1 MRRFITRTHR
11 TLCTLGTLVAL
22 SGAQASAQ
30 SVASRVNSVSEG
42 EVRMSFA
49 LRPGVCGDGRNVWY
63 DNSNRNY
70 NNYNDKRRRDVE
82 YDIDCTT
89 GPGRLVVVRRDGETT
104 ELRFYVGGRWRS
116 SGTATDLGTVGSRAA
131 VDYLLGLAESHDGKA
146 GREAIFPATLA
157 DSVTI
162 WPSLLRIARNDSR
175 PRSTRE
181 QATFWLGHLAE
192 EPATRGLT
200 ELVGDAAVDREVRKS
215 AIFALSQRRSE
226 GVPALINVV
235 RTSRDPELRKNALF
249 WLANSKDPR
258 ALDLIE
264 ELLTKR

>member
-1 MRRFITRTHR
+1 MNTIPGTVR
-11 TLCTLGTLVAL
+11 TLGTLSTLVML
-22 SGAQASAQ
+22 SGAQVSAQ
-30 SVASRVNSVSEG
+30 SVASRVNGVREG
-42 EVRMSFA
+42 EVRMTFA
-49 LRPGVCGDGRNVWY
+49 LRPGVCGNGSNVWY
-63 DNSNRNY
+63 DNSRNY
-70 NNYNDKRRRDVE
+70 NRNDSRSSRDVE
-82 YDIDCTT
+82 YDIDCNT

-104 ELRFYVGGRWRS
+104 DLRFYVGGRWRAS
-116 SGTATDLGTVGSRAA
+116 STATDIGPVSSRAA
-131 VDYLLGLAESHDGKA
+131 VDYLIGLAESHDGKP
-146 GREAIFPATLA
+146 GREAIFPATLV

-162 WPSLLRIARNDSR
+162 WPMLLRIARNDTR

-192 EPATRGLT
+192 EPATRGLS
-200 ELVGDAAVDREVRKS
+200 ELVGDAAVDREVRES
-215 AIFALSQRRSE
+215 AIFALSQRRGE

-235 RTSRDPELRKNALF
+235 RTSRDPELRKKALF

>member
-1 MRRFITRTHR
+1 MKRLSTT
-11 TLCTLGTLVAL
+11 TLGALCTLSTLVVL
-22 SGAQASAQ
+22 SGDQVSAQ
-30 SVASRVNSVSEG
+30 SIASQVSRVSEG
-42 EVRMSFA
+42 EVRMTFA
-49 LRPGVCGDGRNVWY
+49 LRPDVCGDGRNVWY
-63 DNSNRNY
+63 GNNRNM
-70 NNYNDKRRRDVE
+70 NYSDSRRRDVE

-116 SGTATDLGTVGSRAA
+116 SSTATDIGTVSSRAA
-131 VDYLLGLAESHDGKA
+131 SDYLIGLAESNDGKA

-162 WPSLLRIARNDSR
+162 WPALLRIARSDSR

-192 EPATRGLT
+192 EPATRGLRD
-200 ELVGDAAVDREVRKS
+200 LVGDDAVDREVRKS

-235 RTSRDPELRKNALF
+235 RTSRDPELRKTALF

>member
-1 MRRFITRTHR
+1 MKHLTIS
-11 TLCTLGTLVAL
+11 L
-22 SGAQASAQ
+22 ASAAALAFAGALPGQ
-30 SVASRVNSVSEG
+30 SITSQVNRVREG
-42 EVRMSFA
+42 EVRMSFD
-49 LRPGVCGDGRNVWY
+49 LRPGVCGSGTNVWY
-63 DNSNRNY
+63 DNNSSRNY
-70 NNYNDKRRRDVE
+70 SRNDDRYSRDIE
-82 YDIDCTT
+82 YDVDCAT

-104 ELRFYVGGRWRS
+104 DLRFYVGGRWRS
-116 SGTATDLGTVGSRAA
+116 SSSATDLGTVGSRQAA
-131 VDYLLGLAESHDGKA
+131 DYLIGLAEDTDGKA
-146 GREAIFPATLA
+146 GREAIFPATLV

-162 WPSLLRIARNDSR
+162 WPALMRIARNDSR

-200 ELVGDAAVDREVRKS
+200 ELVGDAALDREVRKS
-215 AIFALSQRRSE
+215 AIFALSQRRGE

-235 RTSRDPELRKNALF
+235 RTSKDPELRKTALF

>member
-1 MRRFITRTHR
+1 MRPFSSRTLR
-11 TLCTLGTLVAL
+11 TLCTLSTLVAL

-63 DNSNRNY
+63 DNNRNY
-70 NNYNDKRRRDVE
+70 NNYNDSRRRDVE

-104 ELRFYVGGRWRS
+104 ELRFYVGGRWRTS
-116 SGTATDLGTVGSRAA
+116 TTATDLGTIDSRAA
-131 VDYLLGLAESHDGKA
+131 VDFLLGLANSHDGKA

-157 DSVTI
+157 DNVTV
-162 WPSLLRIARNDSR
+162 WPDLLRIARNDTR

-181 QATFWLGHLAE
+181 QATFWLGHIAE
-192 EPATRGLT
+192 EPATRGLS
-200 ELVGDAAVDREVRKS
+200 ELVGDAAVDREVRES
-215 AIFALSQRRSE
+215 AIFALSQRRGE

-235 RTSRDPELRKNALF
+235 RTSKDPELRKKALF
-249 WLANSKDPR
+249 WLANSRDPR